1 MMHKQ
6 WKKELRNITLSD
18 SQKAK
23 MKIAMQQPH
32 TYKKPLAP
40 RIIFPAFI
48 VFALF
53 FIMWKPNRSGLS
65 SAAESIVFDD
75 ITLRIVIWLTISQ
88 LLLVI
93 GYLFAITCIRNV
105 KRWDNRPLIQR
116 LRVLL
121 NMWQGHVIGTL
132 LLLAMMAVMWIVT
145 LIVPNTLVAEAFF
158 TMSFLFFF
166 VSILTYFTRRANKG
180 KCPYCNTYFSYRQLL
195 KLGFKLTPICPI
207 CGEKMA
213 PKTYHGADS
222 ASYVW
227 VPALMLLQYTTLYYW
242 YVVAL
247 FVAGGLFIVLYI
259 LPYRTEYMPLQKDDL
274 PPPLW

>member
-18 SQKAK
+18 NQKAK
-23 MKIAMQQPH
+23 IKTAMQQPH
-32 TYKKPLAP
+32 THKKPLAP

-53 FIMWKPNRSGLS
+53 FIIWKPNTSGLS
-65 SAAESIVFDD
+65 SAAEPIVFDE

-93 GYLFAITCIRNV
+93 GYLFAITCIRHV

-158 TMSFLFFF
+158 TMSFIVCFM
-166 VSILTYFTRRANKG
+166 SILTFLTRNALKT
-180 KCPYCNTYFSYRQLL
+180 KCPHCDANYSRRQI
-195 KLGFKLTPICPI
+195 FKLSWRTMPTCPA

-213 PKTYHGADS
+213 PETPAGAS
-222 ASYVW
+222 SSTYVW
-227 VPALMLLQYTTLYYW
+227 IPSLMLMQYTTLYYW
-242 YVVAL
+242 YVVVL
-247 FVAGGLFIVLYI
+247 FIVFGAFIVLYI
-259 LPYRTEYMPLQKDDL
+259 IPYSLQYVAKQKDDL